1 MLMEEKIT
9 QRLICNERISKE
21 IIGYEMLGIIMLG
34 KFTKLN
40 NVATS
45 MLDMLFYIKQSYNLN
60 HCTTF

>member
-40 NVATS
+40 NVV
-45 MLDMLFYIKQSYNLN
+45 LFYIKQSYNLN

>member
-9 QRLICNERISKE
+9 QRLICNERISKG

-40 NVATS
+40 NVHPCLICFFIS
-45 MLDMLFYIKQSYNLN
+45 NN
-60 HCTTF
+60 HIT